1 MKKKRFVCVNCGY
14 ETYKWLGRCP
24 NCQSWESFVEET
36 KEEVPFR
43 SEQPLPLKEVSA
55 SSAIRKRTGMN
66 EFDRVLGGG
75 LVPGS
80 FILIGGEPGI
90 GKSTLMLQIAH
101 LLAKEGAKALYCSSE
116 ESKEQIKL
124 RSERLGIGESP
135 LYIISEVVWEGIL
148 SAIEEISPEILVI
161 DSIQTVYKSS
171 LPASAGS
178 ISQVRGISS
187 ELLNLAKSKPMSV
200 FIIGHITKYGAIAGP
215 KTLEHIVDVVLY
227 FEGDKWREYR
237 LLRSVKNRFGAT
249 NEVGVFKMTEK
260 GIEPVENPSHLFL
273 SKYEEPVFGSV
284 VTCTMEGSRPLLCEV
299 QALVTPTIY
308 PYPQRLA
315 QGFDQRRLTMLLW
328 VLEQRA
334 DLSFSSRDVFLNI
347 VGGLRIEEPACD
359 LSGIMA
365 LSSALRRKPL
375 PLDLVVFGE
384 VGLLGEV
391 REVYLAPS
399 RIKEAEKLGFKKVL
413 LPKENSEKRDRIEEI
428 GVKNIREALEIFGL
442 MPK

>member
-1 MKKKRFVCVNCGY
+1 MKKKTFVCTNCGY

-24 NCQSWESFVEET
+24 VCQSWESFVEESKGEISPPT
-36 KEEVPFR
+36 EKPV
-43 SEQPLPLKEVSA
+43 PLKEIAAAGV
-55 SSAIRKRTGMN
+55 KREKTGME

-90 GKSTLMLQIAH
+90 GKSTLILQIAN
-101 LLAKEGAKALYCSSE
+101 LLAEKGEKVLYCSAE

-124 RSERLGIGESP
+124 RAIRLGITESS
-135 LYIISEVVWEGIL
+135 LFILSEVVWEGIL
-148 SAIEEISPEILVI
+148 SATEEISPRVLII

-171 LPASAGS
+171 LPAAAGS
-178 ISQVRGISS
+178 ISQVRSISS
-187 ELLNLAKSKPMSV
+187 ELLRIAKTNQVST

-237 LLRSVKNRFGAT
+237 LLRSVKNRFGPT
-249 NEVGVFKMTEK
+249 NEVGVFKMTES
-260 GIEPVENPSHLFL
+260 GIFPVSNPSHLFL
-273 SKYEEPVFGSV
+273 SKYQEPVFGSV
-284 VTCTMEGSRPLLCEV
+284 VTCTMEGSRPLLCEI
-299 QALVTPTIY
+299 QALVTPTFY
-308 PYPQRLA
+308 PYPQRLS

-347 VGGLRIEEPACD
+347 VGGLKIEEPACD
-359 LSGIMA
+359 LSGILA
-365 LSSALRRKPL
+365 LSSAIKKKPL
-375 PLDLVVFGE
+375 PLDLTVFGE

-391 REVYLAPS
+391 RPVYLATA
-399 RIKEAEKLGFKKVL
+399 RIKEAKKLGYKKVL
-413 LPKENSEKRDRIEEI
+413 LPKENLTKDGEMEQM
-428 GVKNIREALEIFGL
+428 GVRNIREALEIFEL
-442 MPK
+442 L

>member
-1 MKKKRFVCVNCGY
+1 MKKRHFVCVNCGY

-24 NCQSWESFVEET
+24 ACNSWESFVEEAVERE
-36 KEEVPFR
+36 KLPRQER
-43 SEQPLPLKEVSA
+43 PLLLKEVDA
-55 SSAIRKRTGMN
+55 SEGIRVKTGME

-80 FILIGGEPGI
+80 FVLIGGEPGI
-90 GKSTLMLQIAH
+90 GKSTLILEIAH
-101 LLAKEGAKALYCSSE
+101 LLAKKGNKVLYCSSE

-124 RSERLGIGESP
+124 RAQRLGLSESSI
-135 LYIISEVVWEGIL
+135 YILSEVVWEGIL
-148 SAIEEISPEILVI
+148 SALEQISPGVLII
-161 DSIQTVYKSS
+161 DSIQTIYKSS

-187 ELLNLAKSKPMSV
+187 ELLNIAKSSSMSI
-200 FIIGHITKYGAIAGP
+200 FIIGHITKFGAIAGP

-249 NEVGVFKMTEK
+249 NEVGVFKMTET
-260 GIEPVENPSHLFL
+260 GIAEVENPSYLFL
-273 SKYEEPVFGSV
+273 NEYKEPVFGSV
-284 VTCTMEGSRPLLCEV
+284 VTCTMEGSRPLLCEI
-299 QALVTPTIY
+299 QALSTPTFY
-308 PYPQRLA
+308 SYPQRLT

-334 DLSFSSRDVFLNI
+334 DISFSQRDVFLNV

-359 LSGIMA
+359 LSA
-365 LSSALRRKPL
+365 LLSLVSAAKKKPL
-375 PLDLVVFGE
+375 PFDLVVFGE

-391 REVYLAPS
+391 RQVYLALP
-399 RIKEAEKLGFKKVL
+399 RIKEAERLGFQKIL
-413 LPKENSEKRDRIEEI
+413 LPSENLTKGGKIKEW
-428 GVKNIREALEIFGL
+428 GVRNIKEALEIFEL
-442 MPK
+442 L

>member
-1 MKKKRFVCVNCGY
+1 MKKKHFVCTNCGY
-14 ETYKWLGRCP
+14 ETTKWLGRCP
-24 NCQSWESFVEET
+24 ICHSWETFVEET
-36 KEEVPFR
+36 KKEIPSRGEK
-43 SEQPLPLKEVSA
+43 PLPLKDVVSSEA
-55 SSAIRKRTGMN
+55 LRKKTGMK

-90 GKSTLMLQIAH
+90 GKSTLILQIAH
-101 LLAKEGAKALYCSSE
+101 LLAHQGEKVLYCSAE

-124 RSERLGIGESP
+124 RATRLGIAESS
-135 LYIISEVVWEGIL
+135 LFILSEVIWEGIL
-148 SAIEEISPEILVI
+148 SAIEEISPQIIII

-187 ELLNLAKSKPMSV
+187 ELLNIAKTNQVSV

-249 NEVGVFKMTEK
+249 NEVGVFKMTEN
-260 GIEPVENPSHLFL
+260 GISPVDNPSHLFL
-273 SKYEEPVFGSV
+273 SQYQEPVFGSV
-284 VTCTMEGSRPLLCEV
+284 VTCTMEGSRPLLCEI
-299 QALVTPTIY
+299 QALVTPTFY
-308 PYPQRLA
+308 PYPQRLS

-334 DLSFSSRDVFLNI
+334 DLSFSSRDVLLNI
-347 VGGLRIEEPACD
+347 VGGLKIEEPACD
-359 LSGIMA
+359 LSA
-365 LSSALRRKPL
+365 LLALCSAVKKKPL
-375 PLDLVVFGE
+375 PLDLTAFGE

-391 REVYLAPS
+391 RQVYLAS
-399 RIKEAEKLGFKKVL
+399 ARIKEASKLGYKKIL
-413 LPKENSEKRDRIEEI
+413 LPKENLIKNEGVEQI
-428 GVKNIREALEIFGL
+428 GVRNIREALEIFGL
-442 MPK
+442 L